1 MDWWPDREGRG
12 RASSQAGHDA
22 CKTEF
27 SEARVNVAALTRFI
41 IAAPRTFLCKPPG
54 PSSAA

>member
-12 RASSQAGHDA
+12 RASSPAGHDA

-41 IAAPRTFLCKPPG
+41 IAAPRTFV
-54 PSSAA
+54 